1 MWDIFVSRLSFAPD
15 AVVGVGLI
23 VVYFIWM
30 IGMAVMRIHKGE
42 HMHH

>member
-1 MWDIFVSRLSFAPD
+1 MWEIFVERLSFAPE

-30 IGMAVMRIHKGE
+30 VGMACKRICSGD
-42 HMHH
+42 HMH